1 MSNISD
7 ITWDITQDSGGMG
20 IYRAQDI
27 PEDHMAWLQA
37 CRDESASNPMGDVA
51 TIASIPAILV
61 VQWLNEGF
69 DMFKASHKEI
79 IARLKRQGFDGFM
92 TTNKRI

>member
-1 MSNISD
+1 MSDISD
-7 ITWDITQDSGGMG
+7 ITWDITQDGEGLG
-20 IYRAQDI
+20 VYRAQDI
-27 PEDHMAWLQA
+27 PKDHMAWLQA
-37 CRDESASNPMGDVA
+37 CRDESSNNLMGEVA
-51 TIASIPAILV
+51 TVASIPAILV

-79 IARLKRQGFDGFM
+79 IARLKRQGFGGFM